1 MSAGRKN
8 QTKKNNAL
16 HKTVKTIETIPSRM
30 NIIRTNTPKIRIMEL
45 KMNVSS
51 KLLTLYSSFI
61 LIHGENSVETSVG
74 IENIL
79 YTNTIKFLALSFISK
94 IALP

>member
-8 QTKKNNAL
+8 QTKKNKPL
-16 HKTVKTIETIPSRM
+16 KSTVKISEINPRKM
-30 NIIRTNTPKIRIMEL
+30 NVSRTNTPKSLIMEL
-45 KMNVSS
+45 KTNVSS
-51 KLLTLYSSFI
+51 KLLTLYPSFI
-61 LIHGENSVETSVG
+61 RIQGEKSVETSVG
-74 IENIL
+74 IENVL